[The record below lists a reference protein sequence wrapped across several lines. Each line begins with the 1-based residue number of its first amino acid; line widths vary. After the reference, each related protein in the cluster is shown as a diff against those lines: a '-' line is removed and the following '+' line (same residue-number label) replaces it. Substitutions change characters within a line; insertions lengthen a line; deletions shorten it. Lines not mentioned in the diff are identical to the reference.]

1 MHKFLFNSRN
11 PITKHNYTTRTTW
24 NYHNNNNTTINTN
37 TNTVLK
43 ATLLINTKSPPT
55 TKRTLTLF
63 NEDTKNN
70 NNTSSSYTTPSLTKK
85 TISYFKS
92 PTNRKRELDGIRL
105 NVALLRNKIQR
116 LDTIVNDVNTPTH
129 NKPQVKKHISVLKL
143 NNPTLSIPPNKTL
156 SNLSTPRNNNN
167 NNNINQR
174 NPPLQ
179 LISLKKDKNNKHN
192 KISTFSID
200 YPVSLTEGNDNDNI
214 NVNETKHKRRIS
226 EYISKPKPKFI
237 PSKEATIN
245 YIMSDKPKK
254 TKSFI

>member
-24 NYHNNNNTTINTN
+24 NYHNNNTTTNTN
-37 TNTVLK
+37 TNTALK
-43 ATLLINTKSPPT
+43 ATLLNTKSPPT

-70 NNTSSSYTTPSLTKK
+70 NNQSSSYTTPSLTKK

-116 LDTIVNDVNTPTH
+116 LDTIVNDANTPTAH
-129 NKPQVKKHISVLKL
+129 NNNKPQVKKHISVLKL
-143 NNPTLSIPPNKTL
+143 NNPTFTIPPNKTL
-156 SNLSTPRNNNN
+156 SNLSTPR

-200 YPVSLTEGNDNDNI
+200 YPVSLTEGNDNDNVD
-214 NVNETKHKRRIS
+214 VNESKHKRRIS
-226 EYISKPKPKFI
+226 EYLSKPKTKKVMFI

-245 YIMSDKPKK
+245 YIMSDKTKK

>member
-1 MHKFLFNSRN
+1 ML
-11 PITKHNYTTRTTW
+11 
-24 NYHNNNNTTINTN
+24 
-37 TNTVLK
+37 
-43 ATLLINTKSPPT
+43 NTKSPPT

-70 NNTSSSYTTPSLTKK
+70 NNQSSSYTTPSLTKK

-116 LDTIVNDVNTPTH
+116 LDTIVNDANTPTAH
-129 NKPQVKKHISVLKL
+129 NNNKPQVKKHISVLKL
-143 NNPTLSIPPNKTL
+143 NNPTFTIPPNKTL
-156 SNLSTPRNNNN
+156 SNLSTPRN

-200 YPVSLTEGNDNDNI
+200 YPVSLTEGNDNDNVD
-214 NVNETKHKRRIS
+214 VNESKHKRRIS
-226 EYISKPKPKFI
+226 EYLSKPKTKKVMFI

-245 YIMSDKPKK
+245 YIMSDKTKK

>member
-11 PITKHNYTTRTTW
+11 PITKPNYTTRTTW
-24 NYHNNNNTTINTN
+24 NYHNNNTT

-43 ATLLINTKSPPT
+43 ASILNTKSPPT

-70 NNTSSSYTTPSLTKK
+70 NNHSSSYTTPSLTKK
-85 TISYFKS
+85 TISYFKT
-92 PTNRKRELDGIRL
+92 PTNSKRELDGIRL

-116 LDTIVNDVNTPTH
+116 LDTIVNDVNTPITH
-129 NKPQVKKHISVLKL
+129 NNNKPQVKKHISVLKF
-143 NNPTLSIPPNKTL
+143 NNPTLTISTNKTL
-156 SNLSTPRNNNN
+156 SNLSTPRNNNK
-167 NNNINQR
+167 QR
-174 NPPLQ
+174 NPSLQ

-200 YPVSLTEGNDNDNI
+200 YPVSLTEGNDN
-214 NVNETKHKRRIS
+214 ETKHKRRIS
-226 EYISKPKPKFI
+226 EYLSQPKTKKMLFI

-245 YIMSDKPKK
+245 YIMSDKTKK

>member
-11 PITKHNYTTRTTW
+11 PITKPNYTTRTTW
-24 NYHNNNNTTINTN
+24 NYHNNNTT

-43 ATLLINTKSPPT
+43 ASILNTKSPPT

-70 NNTSSSYTTPSLTKK
+70 NNHSSSYTTPSLTKT
-85 TISYFKS
+85 TISYFKT

-116 LDTIVNDVNTPTH
+116 LDTIVNDVNTPITH
-129 NKPQVKKHISVLKL
+129 NNNKPQVKKHISVLKF
-143 NNPTLSIPPNKTL
+143 NNPTLIISTNKTL
-156 SNLSTPRNNNN
+156 SNLSTPRNNN
-167 NNNINQR
+167 NQR

-200 YPVSLTEGNDNDNI
+200 YPVSLTEGNDN
-214 NVNETKHKRRIS
+214 ETKHKRRIS
-226 EYISKPKPKFI
+226 EYLSQPKTKKMLFI

-245 YIMSDKPKK
+245 YIMSDKTKK

>member
-11 PITKHNYTTRTTW
+11 QITKHNYTTRTTW
-24 NYHNNNNTTINTN
+24 NYHNNNNTT

-43 ATLLINTKSPPT
+43 ASLLNTKSPPT

-70 NNTSSSYTTPSLTKK
+70 NNQSSSYTTPSLTKK
-85 TISYFKS
+85 TISYFKT

-116 LDTIVNDVNTPTH
+116 LDTIVNDANTPTTYNN

-143 NNPTLSIPPNKTL
+143 NNPILTIPTNKTL

-167 NNNINQR
+167 NNNNQR

-200 YPVSLTEGNDNDNI
+200 YPVSLTEGNI
-214 NVNETKHKRRIS
+214 NETKHKRRIS
-226 EYISKPKPKFI
+226 EYLSQPKTKKMLFI

-245 YIMSDKPKK
+245 YIMSDKTKK